1 MAALRGLAPEVC
13 QVLGRVRS
21 VCVCVGVGGVS
32 TSCVQNRKIT
42 LCCISLKWKAKGDQI
57 SWRRALI
64 GVNHRQA
71 LENAVATLDIP
82 DDLIKKIYLHHWSGI
97 NRSGLGNR
105 PSNDVGETASYWS

>member
-1 MAALRGLAPEVC
+1 M
-13 QVLGRVRS
+13 
-21 VCVCVGVGGVS
+21 CVCVGGGGGVS

-97 NRSGLGNR
+97 NGSGLGNR